1 MIAKR
6 TSPVAACWVWAPRP
20 WPACPPRPYSCAL
33 AQADERLSE
42 DDAQAKALNYR
53 HDATKVDHPD
63 YQDGQTCANC
73 QLYTDADAQTWGTCS
88 AFPGRKV
95 AAGGWCSAWVPRA

>member
-1 MIAKR
+1 MR
-6 TSPVAACWVWAPRP
+6 DRNTNLTRRRLLTGLVTVPVAPLMLM
-20 WPACPPRPYSCAL
+20 PAFAS
-33 AQADERLSE
+33 ERLSE
-42 DDAQAKALNYR
+42 EDPQARALNYR

-63 YQDGQTCANC
+63 YQEGRTCANC
-73 QLYTDADAQTWGTCS
+73 QLYTDAEAEAWGPCS